1 MKSCTPCGVLLPAL
15 HACSLLTFNFV
26 YRLLLL
32 ALVAIL
38 SQSLL
43 TLVSRNL
50 VSFFLLTVWHNCVIL
65 IVYNYFDIVH
75 MHALSVRVG
84 LGFTS

>member
-1 MKSCTPCGVLLPAL
+1 MDKIMHTMWVLLPAL

-50 VSFFLLTVWHNCVIL
+50 VSFFLLTVWHSCVIL
-65 IVYNYFDIVH
+65 IVYN
-75 MHALSVRVG
+75 
-84 LGFTS
+84 